1 MNNEKRGKIFNTPN
15 MIYLST
21 FISGLQK
28 PVEKLLTENLS
39 VLKIHL
45 LLDGMVLYETNEDV
59 EKIQKLRFLNNTFL
73 VLKKFDKLP
82 NREKAFDYMLQQV
95 SRLNLNVELK
105 NFLPSA
111 KTFRT
116 ITSDE
121 NEFVSVDKRLLTQ
134 VERKIISLKGTKL
147 RVEPHRPQVE
157 FWFLRRS
164 ENIGFFMLR
173 LTKNITNKKLPAG
186 ELRPELAYILCYLSE
201 PDKSDIFLDPFAGH
215 GAIPIERA
223 KNFSYNIVFA
233 SDNDKGF
240 KQTIRDR
247 IKTKKVNKTIIPKVL
262 DALDMKAFENGFISK
277 IVTDPPWGLYEDIKD
292 ITAFYASMM
301 KEFVRVL
308 KTDGII
314 VLLTAGKD
322 EFEKVLSKH
331 SDLDLLEKYEI
342 LVSGKKSAI
351 YKIKKK

>member
-1 MNNEKRGKIFNTPN
+1 MNNEKRCKIFNTPN
-15 MIYLST
+15 IIFLST

-28 PVEKLLTENLS
+28 PVEKLLQENLG

-45 LLDGMVLYETNEDV
+45 LLDGLVLYETNEDV
-59 EKIQKLRFLNNTFL
+59 ERIQKLRFLNNTFL
-73 VLKKFDKLP
+73 VLKKFEKLP
-82 NREKAFDYMLQQV
+82 SRQKAFDFILQQT
-95 SRLNLNVELK
+95 SKLNLSVELK
-105 NFLPSA
+105 NFLPNA
-111 KTFRT
+111 KTFR
-116 ITSDE
+116 IIASNE
-121 NEFVSVDKRLLTQ
+121 NEFVSVDKRLLAQ
-134 VERKIISLKGTKL
+134 VERKIIDLKGSRL

-164 ENIGFFMLR
+164 ENICFFMLR

-201 PDKSDIFLDPFAGH
+201 PEKSDIFLDPFAGH

-223 KNFSYNIVFA
+223 KNFSYNLVFA
-233 SDNDKGF
+233 GDNDKDF
-240 KQTIRDR
+240 KQIIRDR

-262 DALDMKAFENGFISK
+262 DALNMRTFEDGFVSK
-277 IVTDPPWGLYEDIKD
+277 IVTDPPWGLYEEIKD
-292 ITAFYASMM
+292 ITAFYAAMV

-308 KTDGII
+308 KTGGII
-314 VLLTAGKD
+314 VLLTAKKD

-331 SDLDLLEKYEI
+331 SDLSLLEKYEI

>member
-1 MNNEKRGKIFNTPN
+1 MGKIFNTPKN

-28 PVEKLLTENLS
+28 PVEKLLKENLG

-45 LLDGMVLYETNEDV
+45 LLDGLVLYETSKDV

-73 VLKKFDKLP
+73 VLKKFEKLP
-82 NREKAFDYMLQQV
+82 SREKAFDFMLQQA
-95 SRLNLNVELK
+95 SKFNLSVDLK
-105 NFLPSA
+105 NFLPDA
-111 KTFRT
+111 KTFR
-116 ITSDE
+116 IMASDE
-121 NEFVSVDKRLLTQ
+121 NEFVSVDKKLLAQ
-134 VERKIISLKGTKL
+134 VESKIIDLKGLGL
-147 RVEPHRPQVE
+147 RVEPHRPHVE

-201 PDKSDIFLDPFAGH
+201 PNKSDIFLDPFAGY
-215 GAIPIERA
+215 GSIPIERA
-223 KNFSYNIVFA
+223 KKFSYNLVFA
-233 SDNDKGF
+233 SDNNKDF
-240 KQTIRDR
+240 KQIIRDR
-247 IKTKKVNKTIIPKVL
+247 IKTQKVNKTIIPKVL
-262 DALDMKAFENGFISK
+262 DALDMKAFKDDFISK

-292 ITAFYASMM
+292 ITTFYVSMM

-308 KTDGII
+308 KSGGII
-314 VLLTAGKD
+314 VLLTAKKD

-331 SDLDLLEKYEI
+331 SDLNLLEKYEI

-351 YKIKKK
+351 YKIRKK